1 MTPPKNHSS
10 SPEERWA
17 KTWHDA
23 GIKLDAIKAED
34 MRSDDYYERNLAWLD
49 AMLQYALENSVA
61 RTDSGL
67 VVMQKILRKG
77 KPHTA

>member
-1 MTPPKNHSS
+1 
-10 SPEERWA
+10 
-17 KTWHDA
+17 
-23 GIKLDAIKAED
+23 

-49 AMLQYALENSVA
+49 AMLQYALENTVA